1 MNPHEGAFVQDV
13 NCQMDPC
20 LTQQGS
26 ILRHV
31 VLTLLFFTML
41 GSIFS
46 LILLANMPYGLQL
59 TSIVI
64 DTAAVALYTF
74 SRNRNNMQPFL
85 LSCPVVR
92 GQFPRL
98 IRRHLGF
105 LAALLM
111 VQTTALKLRPTLPAS
126 LTMPRDTDPSLF
138 AVVLVVLCGSLAV
151 VQVLGNRSL
160 LERAHLSG
168 QVNAG

>member
-1 MNPHEGAFVQDV
+1 MPPCTGSQL
-13 NCQMDPC
+13 DPC
-20 LTQQGS
+20 LTQKGS
-26 ILRHV
+26 ILRYV

-46 LILLANMPYGLQL
+46 LLLLANRPYGIQL

-74 SRNRNNMQPFL
+74 SRNRNNMQRFL

-92 GQFPRL
+92 GESPRL

-105 LAALLM
+105 LAVLLM
-111 VQTTALKLRPTLPAS
+111 VQTTALKLRPNLPAS
-126 LTMPRDTDPSLF
+126 FTMPRGTDPSLF
-138 AVVLVVLCGSLAV
+138 AIILGVLCGSLAV
-151 VQVLGNRSL
+151 VQVLSNRAV
-160 LERAHLSG
+160 LERAHGSWEA
-168 QVNAG
+168 NAD